1 MSCHKAYDID
11 LAAFLA
17 EPRAERFAE
26 FRDHYPRCAACSA
39 EVRAWTE
46 VDGLLRPASD
56 AHPEPEVL
64 LRYADD
70 VLAPAERSGL
80 AAHLEQCP
88 ACRDELTALA
98 GFEPARAEAAQPTRA
113 RPSLLD
119 SLRRLVFH
127 PGFAYALLLLVA
139 APTLYDLVAPGGPAS
154 SLAPA
159 PEDFA
164 LLREA
169 GERKLSDEVPDD
181 NRLRRQFA
189 VSEKKDQPAAEPAP
203 LQERAEA
210 PAAKAVAAPK
220 RSAAPRPA
228 ARPAPAAEAEAFAD
242 ADLAE
247 EAAEADEVAEADV
260 PTSSDVV
267 GTGSMALGNRSRQ
280 ANVRREELRALGYV
294 VAESTLAFE
303 PRTGGGGSVRV
314 PLLQGHGES
323 RVRLISPDAR
333 RSLEEVVPDG
343 VADVALEVPP
353 AWHEPGAWRVERS
366 SGALT
371 DVFWVTV
378 LPARP

>member
-1 MSCHKAYDID
+1 MSCRRAYDID
-11 LAAFLA
+11 LADFLA

-46 VDGLLRPASD
+46 VDGLLHPAGD
-56 AHPEPEVL
+56 AHPEPEIL

-80 AAHLEQCP
+80 AAHLEQCA
-88 ACRDELTALA
+88 ACRDELTALT
-98 GFEPARAEAAQPTRA
+98 GFEPARAGAAQPTRA

-119 SLRRLVFH
+119 SLRRLLFH

-154 SLAPA
+154 SLAPE

-164 LLREA
+164 WQREA
-169 GERKLSDEVPDD
+169 GERTLSDEVPAD
-181 NRLRRQFA
+181 NRLERLPAR
-189 VSEKKDQPAAEPAP
+189 SEKKEYRAAEPAP

-220 RSAAPRPA
+220 RKAAPSPA
-228 ARPAPAAEAEAFAD
+228 AAAPATAFAD

-247 EAAEADEVAEADV
+247 EGAEADEPASSDTVAEAGA
-260 PTSSDVV
+260 S
-267 GTGSMALGNRSRQ
+267 ALRSRAGQ
-280 ANVRREELRALGYV
+280 LELRQDELRALGYV
-294 VAESTLAFE
+294 VAGSSLAFE
-303 PRTGGGGSVRV
+303 PRPGGGGRVRV

-323 RVRLISPDAR
+323 RVRLISPDER

-366 SGALT
+366 TGALT